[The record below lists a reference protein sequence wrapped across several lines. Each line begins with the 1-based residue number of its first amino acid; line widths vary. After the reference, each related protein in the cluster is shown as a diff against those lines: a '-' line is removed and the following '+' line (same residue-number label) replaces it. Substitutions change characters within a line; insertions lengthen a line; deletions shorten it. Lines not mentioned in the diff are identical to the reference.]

1 MKVDVRNDVAQVL
14 SRSGSVSVV
23 PVSTQ
28 QASQQN
34 AAEEVGMLFSQQV
47 EGSNKALSQRTRRAA
62 ATDVRVQK
70 IQRIRQMA
78 ELYEHLG
85 HPAQISLGQLSR
97 CVRQELLS
105 KPDVERLLA
114 LTGGDP
120 TRTHVVLQHVIA
132 LAQAEGREHEAGLA
146 LDLQAH
152 VHTHY
157 ARQIQAGLN
166 TAQALKEAKG
176 DPAQRQ
182 AVREAYYA
190 NVLGEQSVAN
200 ILQALLDVFAEDDLV
215 AGVRMMC
222 RALADDMAAQ
232 RPSQPTSRLHTLL
245 LGLQGC
251 RQLSSVLNS
260 CRLFIQCSLSWQPQA
275 GHTAVSLLQRLLG
288 YAHSGID
295 RNEVQ
300 CLGRELGG
308 DQPNRQLSALNRIHS
323 VLQSLPLALW
333 HDDTQRQDTL
343 QVFLLLMGQRTHD
356 EGRVGPAGGRARDA
370 Q

>member
-78 ELYEHLG
+78 EWYEHLG

-157 ARQIQAGLN
+157 ARQIQAG
-166 TAQALKEAKG
+166 QGGALK
-176 DPAQRQ
+176 R
-182 AVREAYYA
+182 
-190 NVLGEQSVAN
+190 
-200 ILQALLDVFAEDDLV
+200 
-215 AGVRMMC
+215 
-222 RALADDMAAQ
+222 
-232 RPSQPTSRLHTLL
+232 
-245 LGLQGC
+245 
-251 RQLSSVLNS
+251 
-260 CRLFIQCSLSWQPQA
+260 
-275 GHTAVSLLQRLLG
+275 
-288 YAHSGID
+288 
-295 RNEVQ
+295 
-300 CLGRELGG
+300 
-308 DQPNRQLSALNRIHS
+308 
-323 VLQSLPLALW
+323 
-333 HDDTQRQDTL
+333 RQD
-343 QVFLLLMGQRTHD
+343 QR
-356 EGRVGPAGGRARDA
+356 R
-370 Q
+370 